1 MKIFRT
7 TRCVAILAAMT
18 ALAGC
23 SNPTPT
29 PSTSAQTPVATAQ
42 QPAAQ
47 PAATQAQAGANPAA
61 TQTPKT
67 ATPAQAGLPSGIAA
81 RVNGVDITK
90 TQLDREVQRYIASD
104 PDAPQL
110 DSADGVDMVNGVLE
124 SLIEQTLIDQEAAKQ
139 GIVISDKDINDD
151 IAALTQMR
159 GGQPQ
164 LKEWMQMVGMTDQD
178 LREMARQ
185 ELTVMAL
192 QEKMTTSVPATAE
205 YVHAYHILVNTE
217 AEAKQIL
224 AQLQGGAK
232 FDTLAKTKSVDAS
245 TAPNGGDLDWFTKGT
260 GAIVWE
266 EVENAA
272 FALKPGQLSGVV
284 KSPVGFHIVKTV
296 ARETRPLTAE
306 DAAFLQQASFEN
318 WLQTKKDT
326 AKIERAK

>member
-1 MKIFRT
+1 M
-7 TRCVAILAAMT
+7 A

-23 SNPTPT
+23 DSATPA
-29 PSTSAQTPVATAQ
+29 PSAPAQVPVAT
-42 QPAAQ
+42 
-47 PAATQAQAGANPAA
+47 TQAQATQPSTSQAQAASNAVATSIPKVAA
-61 TQTPKT
+61 TPT
-67 ATPAQAGLPSGIAA
+67 QAGLPSNLAA
-81 RVNGVDITK
+81 RVNGVAITK
-90 TQLDREVQRYIASD
+90 DQLNREVQRYVASD
-104 PDAPQL
+104 PDAPKL
-110 DSADGVDMVNGVLE
+110 DSAEGADMVNGVLE
-124 SLIEQTLIDQEAAKQ
+124 GLIEQSLIDQEAAKQ
-139 GIVISDKDINDD
+139 RITISDKDINDD
-151 IAALTQMR
+151 IATLAQMR

-164 LKEWMQMVGMTDQD
+164 LKEWMQMVGMNDQD

-192 QEKMTTSVPATAE
+192 QEKMTANIPASAE
-205 YVHAYHILVNTE
+205 YIHAYHILVNTE

-232 FDTLAKTKSVDAS
+232 FETLAKAKSVDAS

-272 FALKPGQLSGVV
+272 LALKPGQLSGVV
-284 KSPVGFHIVKTV
+284 QSSVGFHIIKVA

-306 DAAFLQQASFEN
+306 DAAFLQQAGFET
-318 WLQTKKDT
+318 WLQAQKDA